1 MVMHAEMKI
10 GESVIMLSEEN
21 CEQGQ
26 KSPVTLGGS
35 ATHVFLYVPD
45 VDASFAQ
52 AIAAGATAI
61 MPPMNM
67 FWGDRFGKLKDPYG
81 HEWSMASHVE
91 DVTPEEMGKR
101 MAEMFAGDQP
111 RADRVKRRRSHRFFP
126 CCSSRPASRG
136 GAEHARRA
144 PGTARSASRAFT
156 ATSRT
161 S

>member
-1 MVMHAEMKI
+1 MSDAVSPVPPGYPTVIPYLCIKGAGEALDFYAKAFNAVETVRMPGPGGMVMHAEMKI

-52 AIAAGATAI
+52 AIAAGATAT

-67 FWGDRFGKLKDPYG
+67 FWGDRYGKLKDPFG

-101 MAEMFAGDQP
+101 MAEMFAGEP
-111 RADRVKRRRSHRFFP
+111 P
-126 CCSSRPASRG
+126 PA
-136 GAEHARRA
+136 
-144 PGTARSASRAFT
+144 
-156 ATSRT
+156 
-161 S
+161 

>member
-1 MVMHAEMKI
+1 MSDAVSPVPAGYPTVIPYMCIKGAGEALDFYAKAFNAVETVRMPGPGGMVMHAEMKI

-67 FWGDRFGKLKDPYG
+67 FWGDRFGKLKDPFG
-81 HEWSMASHVE
+81 HEWSMATHVE

-101 MAEMFAGDQP
+101 MAEMFAGEP
-111 RADRVKRRRSHRFFP
+111 P
-126 CCSSRPASRG
+126 PA
-136 GAEHARRA
+136 
-144 PGTARSASRAFT
+144 
-156 ATSRT
+156 
-161 S
+161 

>member
-1 MVMHAEMKI
+1 MSDAVSPIPAGYPTVIPYMCIKGAGEALEFYAKAFNAVETVRMPGPGGMVMHAEMKI

-81 HEWSMASHVE
+81 HEWSMATHVE

-101 MAEMFAGDQP
+101 MAEMFAGAP
-111 RADRVKRRRSHRFFP
+111 
-126 CCSSRPASRG
+126 PA
-136 GAEHARRA
+136 
-144 PGTARSASRAFT
+144 
-156 ATSRT
+156 
-161 S
+161 

>member
-1 MVMHAEMKI
+1 MSDAVSPVPAGYPTVIPYMCIKGAGEALDFYAKAFNAVETVRMPGPGGMVMHAEMKI

-21 CEQGQ
+21 CDQGQ

-111 RADRVKRRRSHRFFP
+111 Q
-126 CCSSRPASRG
+126 G
-136 GAEHARRA
+136 
-144 PGTARSASRAFT
+144 
-156 ATSRT
+156 
-161 S
+161 

>member
-1 MVMHAEMKI
+1 MSNAVNPSPAGYPTVIPYMCIKGAGEALEFYAKAFNAVETVRMPGPGGMVMHAEMKI

-81 HEWSMASHVE
+81 HEWSMATHVE

-101 MAEMFAGDQP
+101 MAEMFAGAP
-111 RADRVKRRRSHRFFP
+111 
-126 CCSSRPASRG
+126 PA
-136 GAEHARRA
+136 
-144 PGTARSASRAFT
+144 
-156 ATSRT
+156 
-161 S
+161 

>member
-1 MVMHAEMKI
+1 MSDAVSPIPAGYPTVIPYMCIKGAGEALEFYAKAFNAVETVRMPGPGGMVMHAEMKI

-81 HEWSMASHVE
+81 HEWSMATHVE

-101 MAEMFAGDQP
+101 MAEMFAGEP
-111 RADRVKRRRSHRFFP
+111 P
-126 CCSSRPASRG
+126 PA
-136 GAEHARRA
+136 
-144 PGTARSASRAFT
+144 
-156 ATSRT
+156 
-161 S
+161 